1 MDYGVVVSLGEK
13 TGEVDDELNATA
25 FHTYVYLVKAGKPV
39 GPREVMRGANL
50 TSPSVAYRNLQKLID
65 LGLVVKDN
73 YGNYVVKEK
82 VGLKGHVWLGKTI
95 VPRFVIFGFFFLG
108 VLISEVAILLPHL
121 LLGASVEGSFWLLTV
136 ITIVAA
142 VIFLVE
148 GSRFGKKNKQKP

>member
-1 MDYGVVVSLGEK
+1 VVWSTVAK
-13 TGEVDDELNATA
+13 TEDQLNATA

-65 LGLVVKDN
+65 LGLVLKDE

-82 VGLKGHVWLGKTI
+82 VGLKGHVWLGKTLI
-95 VPRFVIFGFFFLG
+95 PRFVVFGFVFLG
-108 VLISEVAILLPHL
+108 VLIAEVAILVPHL
-121 LLGASVEGSFWLLTV
+121 LLEASVEGSFWLLTA

-148 GSRFGKKNKQKP
+148 GSRFRKQSK

>member
-1 MDYGVVVSLGEK
+1 MVWSTVPK
-13 TGEVDDELNATA
+13 TEDQLNATA

-50 TSPSVAYRNLQKLID
+50 TSPSVAYRNLQKLMD
-65 LGLVVKDN
+65 LGLVLKDE

-82 VGLKGHVWLGKTI
+82 VGLKGHVWLGKTL
-95 VPRFVIFGFFFLG
+95 VPRFVVFGFVFLG
-108 VLISEVAILLPHL
+108 VLIAEVAILVPHL
-121 LLGASVEGSFWLLTV
+121 LLEASIEGSFWLLTA

-148 GSRFGKKNKQKP
+148 GSRFRKQSK